1 MPADLLTHPNDVTR
15 YLRDNA
21 TYAAILTLPDRDL
34 EELTK
39 ALGDALIVARNA
51 IFLRRQREEGA
62 RP

>member
-1 MPADLLTHPNDVTR
+1 MSADLLTHPTDVTR

-34 EELTK
+34 EEMTK
-39 ALGDALIVARNA
+39 ALFDTLIVARNA
-51 IFLRRQREEGA
+51 IFLRQQRQEGA